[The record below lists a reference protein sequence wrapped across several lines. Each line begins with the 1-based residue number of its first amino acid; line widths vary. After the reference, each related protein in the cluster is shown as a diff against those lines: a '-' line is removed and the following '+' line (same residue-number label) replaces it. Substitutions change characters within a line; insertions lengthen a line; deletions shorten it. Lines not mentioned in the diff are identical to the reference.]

1 MTKTRCTW
9 NHLVILLF
17 FRDIIGRQ
25 NSIKFAEME
34 YRFDA
39 DFTRGGWKI
48 VTYSWAVGSKNWGSD
63 SVVDFEHVLENSGGM
78 RTWIFDQP
86 MRAQGLSAP
95 LVHCSAWRLVRGSR
109 TARLFE
115 TVDCVLWCW
124 RLESILGRDIFLL
137 FFFLTS
143 DLSLLL
149 CLSAHPPPPVAGPS
163 HHHAQLRQGRPLPD
177 LARPPPPPPEP

>member
-1 MTKTRCTW
+1 MLYANVCP
-9 NHLVILLF
+9 LPF
-17 FRDIIGRQ
+17 
-25 NSIKFAEME
+25 
-34 YRFDA
+34 YP
-39 DFTRGGWKI
+39 
-48 VTYSWAVGSKNWGSD
+48 SD
-63 SVVDFEHVLENSGGM
+63 KPELNPAA
-78 RTWIFDQP
+78 RTWIFHQP
-86 MRAQGLSAP
+86 TRAQGLSAP

-124 RLESILGRDIFLL
+124 RPESILGRDIFLL

-163 HHHAQLRQGRPLPD
+163 HHRAQLRHVKSEAHLKPWVEHRPLNSEVTV
-177 LARPPPPPPEP
+177 ATC

>member
-1 MTKTRCTW
+1 MFS
-9 NHLVILLF
+9 NSYLLLVYCCSLHCRMQIEVDVICQCLSSSL
-17 FRDIIGRQ
+17 
-25 NSIKFAEME
+25 
-34 YRFDA
+34 YP
-39 DFTRGGWKI
+39 
-48 VTYSWAVGSKNWGSD
+48 SD
-63 SVVDFEHVLENSGGM
+63 KPELNPAA
-78 RTWIFDQP
+78 RTWIFHQP
-86 MRAQGLSAP
+86 TRAQGLSAP
-95 LVHCSAWRLVRGSR
+95 LVHCSVWRLVRGSR

-177 LARPPPPPPEP
+177 LARLPPPPPEP